1 MIVNTLFL
9 IQFLYCLDLTFGDVY
24 MHTPR
29 GSNDRNCERNANR
42 NNGNR
47 LFDSQNNN
55 AGGYA
60 CPRAVGNPAMGD
72 DNGAFWYN
80 SINDKHNAARI
91 AQSKRMYYYED
102 SILAVEWTDQHG
114 CGGNSK
120 VNCEMVLQYACE
132 DTLDPLIDDFWPWV
146 KDKAEVGSRFRGRHH
161 FKYVEDNEGDPLNC
175 KYPLQY
181 SGNGNN
187 VCERYHVAAPRDG
200 IPINP
205 NDAATDTIPDN
216 FQSARPNTRNTRRF
230 GMHESYDFYQLCQ
243 RTERNKGLYT
253 ADQNIR
259 RRDQRG
265 TRQNPNGNRNGLEC
279 PEERDY
285 YPWWHPSPWIDIA
298 VLTDS
303 ALDTPCY
310 NVTQGDCSERCHWYQ
325 QNTMNFYKKG
335 YCDVNH
341 TDPNANVNS
350 KLNHRKWQRREWF
363 NNKEACE
370 NNNFVW
376 YEISHNDNIDLT
388 NNPFVCAH
396 TQFART
402 NQLGNADNGPV
413 VSTSASTP
421 ASSTT
426 NTLPHG
432 INANRFLWK
441 VPKIPEMRKSGYA
454 KPSMTQAY
462 QSCVLRIR
470 YNISSA
476 DFEAWPRDASGSDR
490 VTPMMNVSNNI
501 DKSTNPPSYDNTPLV
516 QDPYYYIAPMDDQ
529 SINPDVDWKTKK
541 FVSLA
546 VNTNQYSRTFQDRSY
561 VFSIRKHPD
570 DVNPVQRC
578 GPLVDPDEC
587 DVRDSDIPSVD
598 VTELNNRLAS
608 GGRIIN
614 INVRGKRGNIV
625 QTFPSV
631 EYDFV
636 PNSVSIN
643 DNDIIHFQWTGSD
656 YNPRRG
662 CNNGEGGPPDPNTF
676 NTAANA
682 NKASRADRSNIVFT
696 DYMAEN
702 VPKDYLSFTFSS
714 QPTDAIA
721 LHKARVIQF
730 SPCANLSLP
739 VTHPVNEAC
748 YTQTLRLAYLDQ
760 NTDYG
765 SRVLRNNEECFT
777 QERLDNIKNSDTRE
791 NHPLNCAKMNAKFH
805 PYFDGGLLFPRRGGI
820 FSYFSSRNN
829 NFSNRQQIGVLCVNN
844 DTFSCSSKIDRIS
857 GALQDQNPMT
867 TGRMKVGEQGG
878 QNINTR
884 GETAQRFNAASSPCE
899 DTASNP
905 DGQANANGAQSCF
918 TTSSGQFLAE
928 LDEET
933 FFVQEGDNDNFGDG
947 NAIGC
952 PVLTVN
958 QVIDDAGD
966 AFDEI
971 MVASV
976 CLAIGLV
983 TSWIAYYI
991 YNRYQQKKLQM
1002 DQLHRGQKGWV
1013 YDGDDII
1020 MDDYKIS
1027 AFSGAA
1033 PSSGTGSSSSSRQLE
1048 MMSRT
1053 FSPSPPKS
1061 RGAESYKPSIKGA
1074 GAFAGS
1080 GLAGGSPS
1088 NTARETYNPS
1098 QRFNASTGNNG
1109 GSGRVGINAMKQHE
1123 SRRAQKSPDNKYF
1136 SPDF

>member
-1 MIVNTLFL
+1 MIVNILL
-9 IQFLYCLDLTFGDVY
+9 SIQFLYYSKLTYGDVY
-24 MHTPR
+24 MHMPR

-60 CPRAVGNPAMGD
+60 CPRAVGNEDMSD
-72 DNGAFWYN
+72 DLGQFWYN
-80 SINDKHNAARI
+80 SINSNHNAAKL
-91 AQSKRMYYYED
+91 AQNKRMYYYED

-120 VNCEMVLQYACE
+120 INCEIVLQYACE

-146 KDKAEVGSRFRGRHH
+146 KDKAEMGTKFRGKQH
-161 FKYVEDNEGDPLNC
+161 FKVVEDDTDALLC
-175 KYPLQY
+175 KDSTQF
-181 SGNGNN
+181 SGTNN
-187 VCERYHVAAPRDG
+187 VCDTYHVATPRDG
-200 IPINP
+200 IPRDQ

-216 FQSARPNTRNTRRF
+216 AKSATPNTVETRRF
-230 GMHESYDFYQLCQ
+230 GMHESHDFYQLCQ

-253 ADQNIR
+253 ADQNVR
-259 RRDQRG
+259 RKDQRG

-310 NVTQGDCSERCHWYQ
+310 NVTQADCSERCHWYQ
-325 QNTMNFYKKG
+325 QNTMNFNKKG

-341 TDPNANVNS
+341 TDATATVNS
-350 KLNHRKWQRREWF
+350 KLNHRAWGRREWF
-363 NNKEACE
+363 NNRESCE
-370 NNNFVW
+370 ENNFVW
-376 YEISHNDNIDLT
+376 YEISHQDNIKLSD
-388 NNPFVCAH
+388 NPFVCAH

-402 NQLGNADNGPV
+402 NQLGNADNGPLI
-413 VSTSASTP
+413 STNAATP
-421 ASSTT
+421 ARDAT

-441 VPKIPEMRKSGYA
+441 VPKIPEITTATDYM

-476 DFEAWPRDASGSDR
+476 DFEAWPKEASGSDT

-501 DKSTNPPSYDNTPLV
+501 DNSGDSPSYANTPLL
-516 QDPYYYIAPMDDQ
+516 QDPYYYIAPNDDI
-529 SINPDVDWKTKK
+529 SINPDLEFKTKK

-561 VFSIRKHPD
+561 VFSIRKHPNT
-570 DVNPVQRC
+570 VNPVQRC
-578 GPLVDPDEC
+578 GPSIDPELC
-587 DVRDSDIPSVD
+587 DVKDSDIPSVN
-598 VTELNNRLAS
+598 VTELNRRLES

-631 EYDFV
+631 EMDFV
-636 PNSVSIN
+636 PNSLSVN
-643 DNDIIHFQWTGSD
+643 DNDVLHFQWVGSD

-676 NTAANA
+676 RTSANA
-682 NKASRADRSNIVFT
+682 NKASRADRNNVVFT
-696 DYMAEN
+696 DFMAEN
-702 VPKDYLSFTFSS
+702 VPKDYLSFPFNN
-714 QPTDAIA
+714 QPTTAVED
-721 LHKARVIQF
+721 HKRKVLQF
-730 SPCANLSLP
+730 SPCADTNLP
-739 VTHPVNEAC
+739 YNDPINEEC
-748 YTQTLRLAYLDQ
+748 YSQTLRLAYLDQ

-765 SRVLRNNEECFT
+765 SRALRANEECLT
-777 QERLDNIKNSDTRE
+777 QEELDQIDNSDVRE
-791 NHPLNCAKMNAKFH
+791 NHPLNCAKMNAKPH
-805 PYFDGGLLFPRRGGI
+805 PYFDGGLMFPRRGGI

-844 DTFSCSSKIDRIS
+844 ASYSCASAIDRIS
-857 GALQDQNPMT
+857 GALQDKNPMT
-867 TGRMKVGEQGG
+867 TGRMEIGQGG

-884 GETAQRFNAASSPCE
+884 GEAAQRFNAASSPCE

-905 DGQANANGAQSCF
+905 GGEANANGAQSCF
-918 TTSSGQFLAE
+918 TSVTGQPLTTLE
-928 LDEET
+928 EET

-952 PVLTVN
+952 PVLSIN
-958 QVIDDAGD
+958 QVVDDAAD
-966 AFDEI
+966 SFDEI
-971 MVASV
+971 TVASV
-976 CLAIGLV
+976 CLAIGLI
-983 TSWIAYYI
+983 TSWAVYYV
-991 YNRYQQKKLQM
+991 YNRYQQKKMQM

-1013 YDGDDII
+1013 YEGDDII
-1020 MDDYKIS
+1020 MDDYKVS
-1027 AFSGAA
+1027 AFSGASPTNA
-1033 PSSGTGSSSSSRQLE
+1033 NSGTNPRQME
-1048 MMSRT
+1048 MMSRS
-1053 FSPSPPKS
+1053 FRPSPPTT
-1061 RGAESYKPSIKGA
+1061 RAGESYKPSIKGA
-1074 GAFAGS
+1074 GAFSGS
-1080 GLAGGSPS
+1080 GLGTQSS
-1088 NTARETYNPS
+1088 NGINRESYNPS
-1098 QRFNASTGNNG
+1098 SRLNTATGSNG
-1109 GSGRVGINAMKQHE
+1109 GTGRVGINTLRQHE
-1123 SRRAQKSPDNKYF
+1123 SSRTENSPNSKYF
-1136 SPDF
+1136 SPNF